1 MGPRPGQRCRLA
13 LARRRERL
21 EQASSRRAL
30 FCAFSGG
37 ARVRRYALKITDTI
51 NDHLQTVVNK
61 SKEPTAAL
69 AQMARDVEGLLP
81 KRS

>member
-1 MGPRPGQRCRLA
+1 MGPRPGQKVSIGACA
-13 LARRRERL
+13 PPGRL

-37 ARVRRYALKITDTI
+37 ARVRRYALKITDTV